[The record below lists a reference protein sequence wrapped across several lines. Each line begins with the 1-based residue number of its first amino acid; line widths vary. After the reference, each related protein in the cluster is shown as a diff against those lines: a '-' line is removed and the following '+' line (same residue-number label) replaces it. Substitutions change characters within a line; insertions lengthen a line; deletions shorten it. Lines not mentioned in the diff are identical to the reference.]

1 MFFCKKIYYLCS
13 MERDGKTVKVLNPI
27 HEVLKKRAHEK
38 GLKFERYVN
47 DILSNYIDGL
57 AKVQTEPKE
66 EPKPKETKK
75 KETKKKETKSPH
87 LFVNSNVSTLQTFV
101 AEFINTDWA
110 QRMRPIDPVKLF
122 HSVKNWS
129 ESNAKKRVNWMA
141 TAYTFVSKNPDE
153 YRPDNYNGNPKDKQ
167 WIDFYNKLIELL

>member
-1 MFFCKKIYYLCS
+1 
-13 MERDGKTVKVLNPI
+13 MERDGKTVKVLNHI

-57 AKVQTEPKE
+57 AKVQVDEPKN
-66 EPKPKETKK
+66 EPKPKEKA
-75 KETKKKETKSPH
+75 KEAKEKEGLKSPH
-87 LFVNSNVSTLQTFV
+87 LFVNSNVSTLQAFV
-101 AEFINTDWA
+101 AEFIQTDWA

-129 ESNAKKRVNWMA
+129 ESGAKKKVNWMA

-167 WIDFYNKLIELL
+167 WVDFYNKLIELL